1 MMSSRRDSVT
11 TPDHSTSEDH
21 RPQAYRPDGVAPLA
35 VLRRFD
41 AHDGSLFSLLHSR
54 CERQPDKLLMLF
66 PGSAG
71 EQRWSYREFEHDVLR
86 ASALYAARGVRH
98 GDRIGVMSASHPG
111 TVITLFALARLGA
124 IMVPVNP
131 DYGLEEA
138 GYVLRHAEVS
148 GVLCSPQC
156 LRVAQAACAAMPVR
170 PWFLLNAGLP
180 ADAEPALQQAAAGLS
195 LFDEELVLHSSAGA
209 AALSATG
216 PDRAAGAANDT
227 CLFIYTS
234 GTTGFPKGVMHSQ
247 RNLTL
252 AGEGFVARL
261 HVQPDERLLAVLPLF
276 HINALLYSLC
286 GALAAGATYVL
297 APRFS
302 ASTFWPLVVQSGATL
317 VNTIAA
323 ITTILLKRPASEF
336 IPGHSLRKL
345 YGAPLTAE
353 MIDGFRERFGV
364 PHLIEGYGMSEI
376 PGAINSPF
384 SGLQKVGAMGLPS
397 RHPDPAIHL
406 ADLRVVDDQGC
417 DVADGETGELLC
429 RTPMVMQGYYRD
441 PQQTAASFQGEWF
454 ITGDLVRRDSDG
466 YFWFVSR
473 KKDIIRKRGE
483 NISGSELDRVI
494 SEHPGILEAAA
505 VAVPSELG
513 EDDILVA
520 VVCRPGVNLGAE
532 DVADWARARLAA
544 IKVPRYVLFCDELP
558 HTPTHRVAK
567 FKLKADPTLQARAI
581 DLGR

>member
-1 MMSSRRDSVT
+1 MDIPVRT
-11 TPDHSTSEDH
+11 LENHTPSG
-21 RPQAYRPDGVAPLA
+21 YVPDGVAPLA
-35 VLRRFD
+35 VLRRFA

-54 CERQPDKLLMLF
+54 CVQQPDKLLMLF
-66 PGSAG
+66 PASSG
-71 EQRWSYREFEHDVLR
+71 EQRWSYREFERDVLR
-86 ASALYAARGVRH
+86 ASALYAARGVQQ
-98 GDRIGVMSASHPG
+98 GDRIGVMSASHPA

-156 LRVAQAACAAMPVR
+156 LRIAQAACAALPLR
-170 PWFLLNAGLP
+170 PWFLLNASVP
-180 ADAEPALQQAAAGLS
+180 ADAEAPLHQAAAGLS
-195 LFDEELVLHSSAGA
+195 LFEQEL
-209 AALSATG
+209 ALSRPQDLTENPQAVAPG
-216 PDRAAGAANDT
+216 KANDT

-252 AGEGFVARL
+252 AGEGFVERL
-261 HVQPDERLLAVLPLF
+261 YVQPEERLLAVLPLF

-302 ASTFWPLVVQSGATL
+302 ASTFWPLVLQSGATL

-364 PHLIEGYGMSEI
+364 QHLIEGYGMSEI
-376 PGAINSPF
+376 PGAINNPF
-384 SGLQKVGAMGLPS
+384 TGLQKVGAMGLPS

-406 ADLRVVDDQGC
+406 ADLRIVDDQGC
-417 DVADGETGELLC
+417 DVVDGQTGELLC

-441 PQQTAASFQGEWF
+441 PQQTATSFQDDWF

-494 SEHPGILEAAA
+494 SEHPSILEAAT

-520 VVCRPGVNLGAE
+520 VVCRPGMTLGANE
-532 DVADWARARLAA
+532 VADWARARLAA
-544 IKVPRYVLFCDELP
+544 IKVPRYVLFCDDLP

-567 FKLKADPTLQARAI
+567 FKLKADPTLQSRAI